1 MSKTLRFFGVV
12 IGVCLSSSLV
22 MTAFASPQSVNLT
35 FGFPD
40 AVTVHEVEEP
50 DFSDPDFLWGYE
62 EGKQYFLSSL
72 EKNVDLRVGMFGTT
86 GDGCTWVPDSW
97 GSANFRPAC
106 DRHDFCYSRQ
116 SSQDRLTCDKA
127 NQGKAGAVE
136 VGRVGSLQVRRALR
150 AHSALMGERE
160 PALPPRNASDPEN
173 PNIRKLAP
181 PPRKEAAPA
190 SSMSTDEWISREP
203 FRASPR
209 FQ

>member
-116 SSQDRLTCDKA
+116 SSQDRLTCDKLFHVDLLNICWA
-127 NQGKAGAVE
+127 AYNGQSTK
-136 VGRVGSLQVRRALR
+136 
-150 AHSALMGERE
+150 HSACKGVAWSYYHGVRQFGGSYYQG
-160 PALPPRNASDPEN
+160 RGKNN
-173 PNIRKLAP
+173 
-181 PPRKEAAPA
+181 
-190 SSMSTDEWISREP
+190 
-203 FRASPR
+203 
-209 FQ
+209 